1 MVKDIN
7 AEMVKLEKAATP
19 QGPKTPGHK
28 GPPPQ
33 VKTAAAGMIRLAKG
47 AVGDV
52 SGKTSG
58 KQMEAWRR
66 VLAGDIMRITE
77 EAAEGMITSA
87 RARRAAEV
95 VRTIQGMV
103 AQLQEGWRT
112 EARTEM
118 MRRVEEENAEKWK
131 GSVWS
136 MWQATEQIWEINE
149 HGRRRPRDEMQ
160 KEREQEASR
169 QANVQDGAPAA
180 SHRRA
185 PRQTEREGAGLRGI
199 TRSKSRRRQA
209 QRPETRRMDD
219 GESNH
224 SI

>member
-1 MVKDIN
+1 M
-7 AEMVKLEKAATP
+7 
-19 QGPKTPGHK
+19 
-28 GPPPQ
+28 
-33 VKTAAAGMIRLAKG
+33 
-47 AVGDV
+47 
-52 SGKTSG
+52 
-58 KQMEAWRR
+58 
-66 VLAGDIMRITE
+66 
-77 EAAEGMITSA
+77 
-87 RARRAAEV
+87 

-131 GSVWS
+131 GSVCS

-149 HGRRRPRDEMQ
+149 HGRRRPRYEMQ

-199 TRSKSRRRQA
+199 TRSKSRRRQDRDQKQGGWTIA
-209 QRPETRRMDD
+209 RAIIAYRMRECRRQGLDWENRD
-219 GESNH
+219 ESGAMRQLHRGRNTH
-224 SI
+224 RREAY